1 MEVAPFFVDF
11 HHFLSIFTIF
21 YRFSRFTHFCRGL
34 HFVAIYALFPQFFFG
49 QNSLLRNISRFLHV
63 GTAAGCGGC
72 DKYELWWSHF
82 KQRQEL
88 SAASQG
94 NRTKTSSSEDGGA
107 LGQPPRCGHLCHRLL
122 GRGHVQCHVSWHR
135 DRGDVKDAAI
145 FPLNINYI
153 ICNIY
158 IWLILRCSRKLSLV
172 EGRFSKWF
180 QSVKKGALILF
191 LSISMAYNWFMP
203 KSCCKHSNFENR

>member
-1 MEVAPFFVDF
+1 MKSTPKNSVN
-11 HHFLSIFTIF
+11 
-21 YRFSRFTHFCRGL
+21 SRQNSQNWSKF
-34 HFVAIYALFPQFFFG
+34 AKFG
-49 QNSLLRNISRFLHV
+49 QHFAFSMLKSTPARKKY
-63 GTAAGCGGC
+63 TTAGCGGC

-135 DRGDVKDAAI
+135 DRGNVKDAAI

-158 IWLILRCSRKLSLV
+158 LWLILRCSRKLSLV

-180 QSVKKGALILF
+180 
-191 LSISMAYNWFMP
+191 
-203 KSCCKHSNFENR
+203 

>member
-1 MEVAPFFVDF
+1 MLRELKKKNHLINDCLSDKVTYWAIEHLTAKLINSNF
-11 HHFLSIFTIF
+11 HIDEKMI
-21 YRFSRFTHFCRGL
+21 
-34 HFVAIYALFPQFFFG
+34 
-49 QNSLLRNISRFLHV
+49 NIDW
-63 GTAAGCGGC
+63 T
-72 DKYELWWSHF
+72 KWWSNF

-88 SAASQG
+88 WAASQE
-94 NRTKTSSSEDGGA
+94 NRTKTSWSDNGGA

-135 DRGDVKDAAI
+135 DRGNVKDAAI

-158 IWLILRCSRKLSLV
+158 LWLILRCSRKLSLV

-180 QSVKKGALILF
+180 
-191 LSISMAYNWFMP
+191 
-203 KSCCKHSNFENR
+203 